1 MIRRRRKGDL
11 HKIPAER
18 FMSRSIAITPGAE
31 GSWSGRGRSTRVR
44 EFRRLL
50 MTIGRK
56 FCVCFECGARGNRGI
71 GRSHARHAA
80 AGTGALEHPVMD
92 LKIVKWETKPKETL

>member
-1 MIRRRRKGDL
+1 
-11 HKIPAER
+11 
-18 FMSRSIAITPGAE
+18 MSRSIAITPGA
-31 GSWSGRGRSTRVR
+31 GVGRAAAEALGCVN
-44 EFRRLL
+44 FVGLL

-80 AGTGALEHPVMD
+80 AGTGALQHPVMD